1 MKGCKVLT
9 FKFLGSAHQKLVE
22 NVESPL
28 FPGLSDDPGFFQ
40 QVGLWKRSPVRRC
53 PGVRLL
59 KFNQVLTNISTRDVT
74 TGVEVDSDEF
84 SLKIWKYFY
93 SAGED

>member
-1 MKGCKVLT
+1 M
-9 FKFLGSAHQKLVE
+9 
-22 NVESPL
+22 
-28 FPGLSDDPGFFQ
+28 SDDPGFFQ

-84 SLKIWKYFY
+84 SLKIFFTCQRGFKQSSVTYESGGVIIFDCL
-93 SAGED
+93 SVAEGFQNRIGFK